1 MKIGVRFER
10 EFAIGRFDFGGGGG
24 GWDGEGLIVAHSVV
38 FEELFMAFMVRL
50 FFVAAVVVALL
61 LVAAG

>member
-1 MKIGVRFER
+1 M
-10 EFAIGRFDFGGGGG
+10 
-24 GWDGEGLIVAHSVV
+24 AHSVV